1 MRSLGTRLTAV
12 MLVAMMML
20 AAIAAWIT
28 VRTAG
33 AYHDELLQR
42 LNGSIA
48 MYIDREASLIRSGVV
63 DEARLTELA
72 RRAMVINPIAEVYL
86 LDPQGRVLD
95 HRVGNVAGSPVVV
108 DLQPVRRFLAGSGR
122 GPVYGANP
130 RVANETRIFSAAE
143 IRSNGRLEGYV
154 YVVLGGARHDS
165 IASALSGSYILQGAV
180 AGLAVVL
187 LLAAGI
193 VWAGTAWLTR
203 PVRELHAS
211 VVRASNEL
219 AVGDDESAMSA
230 PTDIAQVRAVF
241 EAMARRLRQHIDSM
255 KEVDRLRR
263 ELFTNVSHDLRTPLT
278 SLRGYLE
285 TLQIQDATLTSPK
298 RGHFLTIALRHCAR
312 VERLVEQLL
321 SLARVDGPQVKLDPE
336 AVAVAE
342 LAQDIVTKFQLR
354 ADEAG
359 VRLEIQRDPAA
370 PHAIADIA
378 LLECV
383 FENLLDNALRHTP
396 RGGTVAVR
404 VCAGTSGVT
413 VEVQDTGR
421 GIPEADLMRV
431 QRRFET
437 GQRGHVGLGL
447 AIVNR
452 VLQLHGSRL
461 ELRSWPGEGTLAR
474 FALSSADLPVR
485 PVSPSSGPTRE
496 ESVIS

>member
-1 MRSLGTRLTAV
+1 MKSLGTRLTAV
-12 MLVAMMML
+12 MLVAMVTL

-28 VRTAG
+28 VRAAG

-48 MYIDREASLIRSGVV
+48 MYIDQEAPLIRSRVV
-63 DEARLTELA
+63 DEARLSELA

-95 HRVGNVAGSPVVV
+95 HRAANVAAPPVVV
-108 DLQPVRRFLAGSGR
+108 DLRPVRRFLAGASR
-122 GPVYGANP
+122 GPIYGANP
-130 RVANETRIFSAAE
+130 RAANETRIFSAAE
-143 IRSNGRLEGYV
+143 IRSNGRIEGYV

-219 AVGDDESAMSA
+219 AVRDDESAVSA
-230 PTDIAQVRAVF
+230 PNDIAQVRAVF
-241 EAMARRLRQHIDSM
+241 EAMARRLRRHIDSM

-285 TLQIQDATLTSPK
+285 TLQIQDATLTSSK
-298 RGHFLTIALRHCAR
+298 RRHFLTIALRHCAR

-321 SLARVDGPQVKLDPE
+321 SLARVDGLQVKLDPE

-359 VRLEIQRDPAA
+359 VRLEIQRDPAV

-396 RGGTVAVR
+396 RGGTIAVR
-404 VCAGTSGVT
+404 VCTGTSGVT
-413 VEVQDTGR
+413 VEVEDTGR
-421 GIPEADLMRV
+421 GIPEADLVRV

-437 GQRGHVGLGL
+437 GQGGHVGLGL

-452 VLQLHGSRL
+452 VLQLHGSQL
-461 ELRSWPGEGTLAR
+461 ELRSRPGEGTLAR
-474 FALSSADLPVR
+474 FALGTADPTVR
-485 PVSPSSGPTRE
+485 PVSPSSGPARE